1 MLANNRLIVGVIGVG
16 AFIIG
21 GLMSRQTAIEGLE
34 LVDEKIDQFKHRNDP
49 PSPSDIEASL
59 SKSN

>member
-1 MLANNRLIVGVIGVG
+1 MLANNKFLVGVIGAG

-34 LVDEKIDQFKHRNDP
+34 LVDEKIDKFKHRNDP
-49 PSPSDIEASL
+49 PSPADIAATME
-59 SKSN
+59 